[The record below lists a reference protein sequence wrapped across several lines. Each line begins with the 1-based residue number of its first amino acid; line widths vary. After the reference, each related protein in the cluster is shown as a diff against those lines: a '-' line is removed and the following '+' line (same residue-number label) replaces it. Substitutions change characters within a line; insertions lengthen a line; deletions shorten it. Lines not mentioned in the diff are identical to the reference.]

1 MHVPQ
6 ARNQKLA
13 CSVDNA
19 SAGRRLDTL
28 RDAGDS
34 SVGDC
39 NRDIYARFGAS
50 RVDDGGVLENN
61 ALRE

>member
-13 CSVDNA
+13 CGVDDTG
-19 SAGRRLDTL
+19 AGCRLYVL

-34 SVGDC
+34 SVRDC
-39 NRDIYARFGAS
+39 NRDICARFGAS